1 MAAVRCYKCGFTTR
15 VSFTA
20 PMQNLQWRR
29 RWCLNK
35 ECGYRFSTYEV
46 DSTFLR
52 KLIKRAS
59 IRYVQEGQYMIKVV
73 DPAMLLPKQSEAIK
87 EKHERFLKKEKKKR
101 QQFEDR
107 KDHERLGPEDIQ
119 KLLQKNKNNC

>member
-1 MAAVRCYKCGFTTR
+1 MAAIKCYKCGSETK

-46 DSTFLR
+46 ESTFLKR
-52 KLIKRAS
+52 LIKRAS
-59 IRYVQEGQYMIKVV
+59 TRYVQEGNFMLKIV
-73 DPAMLLPKQSEAIK
+73 DPEMQLPTQAKKTISQHK
-87 EKHERFLKKEKKKR
+87 KFLQKEKKR
-101 QQFEDR
+101 IAQHEAR
-107 KDHERLGPEDIQ
+107 KHHERLGPEEVQ
-119 KLLQKNKNNC
+119 ELLQKNKK